1 MTDLNTATLER
12 LRGLNVSA
20 LATCLFKRG
29 FHNTSMN
36 GIVPVSPTASRM
48 VGPAFTLRLIPSRE
62 DLASAMASCPSTQ
75 HVQRRV
81 YVHDQDQ
88 LARIPWLGEGIKIG
102 EVLAS
107 VPVREPKIGTG
118 VMVRHGSSLLYSI
131 SLPHRTA

>member
-62 DLASAMASCPSTQ
+62 DRRGDRQAPACAGLRRLARTAVRTPAP
-75 HVQRRV
+75 VQRGPLLLDSRTR
-81 YVHDQDQ
+81 
-88 LARIPWLGEGIKIG
+88 LLR
-102 EVLAS
+102 
-107 VPVREPKIGTG
+107 RGTRSG
-118 VMVRHGSSLLYSI
+118 GCSPR
-131 SLPHRTA
+131 